1 MQEALSANAFR
12 LLRRLVAAET
22 GNRGRV
28 VEDVE
33 LFGGYSGLD
42 YDEYAAASREL
53 VEKGFAENPSGGSDY
68 PSLRATPK
76 GRSMFS
82 EI

>member
-1 MQEALSANAFR
+1 VQEEFSANAFR
-12 LLRRLVAAET
+12 LLRKLVALET
-22 GNRGRV
+22 GNPGRV

-33 LFGGYSGLD
+33 LFGGYTGLD
-42 YDEYAAASREL
+42 YDEYDAAAAEL
-53 VEKGFAENPSGGSDY
+53 VEKGCAENPSGGSDR
-68 PSLRATPK
+68 PSLRVTPK

>member
-1 MQEALSANAFR
+1 MQEELSANAFR

-42 YDEYAAASREL
+42 YGEYGTASREL
-53 VEKGFAENPSGGSDY
+53 VEKGFAENPSGGMG
-68 PSLRATPK
+68 TPQ
-76 GRSMFS
+76 RISAFS
-82 EI
+82 R